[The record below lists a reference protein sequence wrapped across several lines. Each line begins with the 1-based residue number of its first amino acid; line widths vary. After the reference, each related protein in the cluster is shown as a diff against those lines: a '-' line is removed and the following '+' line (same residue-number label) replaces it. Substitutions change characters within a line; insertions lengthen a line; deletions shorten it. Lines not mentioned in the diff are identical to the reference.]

1 MNSIICVDISVLISS
16 LNASFQQLFRMLHKT
31 SAKLQK
37 NSELYKRKTQKPAKQ
52 RESGLQKRTAD
63 NKSRGLLPQ
72 SGHCASSLR
81 LCAVLTVPQAC
92 GLRLHHVAVVQTD
105 GGDLVFVVAYE
116 VHDGV
121 AFWSTSAS
129 MRRNALKV
137 DVLLWYIWRKHF
149 AILSMVSSGNLPL
162 RSMKALTP

>member
-52 RESGLQKRTAD
+52 RKSGLQKRAAD

-72 SGHCASSLR
+72 SGHYASSQRPCAVPTVPRACGPVPSLLCLKPAAPRRPYCASSLR
-81 LCAVLTVPQAC
+81 LEVTSCRGRPGGWRRSCICGCARSSRWRRVP
-92 GLRLHHVAVVQTD
+92 GLDPHRPRCA
-105 GGDLVFVVAYE
+105 A
-116 VHDGV
+116 
-121 AFWSTSAS
+121 A
-129 MRRNALKV
+129 R
-137 DVLLWYIWRKHF
+137 
-149 AILSMVSSGNLPL
+149 
-162 RSMKALTP
+162 